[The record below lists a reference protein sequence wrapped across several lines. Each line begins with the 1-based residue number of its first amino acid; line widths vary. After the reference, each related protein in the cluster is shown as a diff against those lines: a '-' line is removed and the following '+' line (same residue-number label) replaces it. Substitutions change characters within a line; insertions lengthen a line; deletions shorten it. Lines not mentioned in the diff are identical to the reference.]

1 MSAVSRGDVRAFGC
15 MVERY
20 RGSVMR
26 LAFNVLRD
34 AGDAEDVVQE
44 VFERVW
50 IRASAWHPR
59 REASFFAWLIR
70 IALNLAIDRVRRP
83 RQLQFGDS
91 YDAPA
96 ATPDAEQC
104 LLAKEIGRR
113 IAAAFARLPERQRV
127 AFALCQIERMRN
139 AAAAECLGVSVGA
152 LELLLVRARKTMRRE
167 LADLLEGDR

>member
-1 MSAVSRGDVRAFGC
+1 MDPSLRVASPQGSQLFCLVNPDCPEPRNRSGSAAAAAAVG
-15 MVERY
+15 E
-20 RGSVMR
+20 
-26 LAFNVLRD
+26 
-34 AGDAEDVVQE
+34 
-44 VFERVW
+44 
-50 IRASAWHPR
+50 
-59 REASFFAWLIR
+59 
-70 IALNLAIDRVRRP
+70 
-83 RQLQFGDS
+83 S

-96 ATPDAEQC
+96 AAPDAEQC

-152 LELLLVRARKTMRRE
+152 LELLLVRARKTMHRE